1 MQYPQY
7 AKGFRFYI
15 QQQTG
20 HHEHRYHVFVCSPDN
35 VDNVEGWASIDL
47 DDAIPMLKRATNSSP
62 LFDFVDTLHMVSRIS
77 KHYRGNVIMVVAS
90 KTLAR
95 ITMDHAIT
103 TNGYSEYIE
112 QARQDLIAKGRDEN
126 MVKDLTNLDV
136 LTEIYKEAGVADA
149 YIPKI
154 LSDRAK
160 WLSYGDFERLVLAE
174 QKRVTRREKAKSSLV
189 HARG

>member
-1 MQYPQY
+1 MQYPQH

-20 HHEHRYHVFVCSPDN
+20 HHEHRYHVFVCSLDN
-35 VDNVEGWASIDL
+35 VDKVDAWASIDL
-47 DDAIPMLKRATNSSP
+47 DDAVPVLKQATKSAP
-62 LFDFVDTLHMVSRIS
+62 LFDFVDTLGVVSKMAER
-77 KHYRGNVIMVVAS
+77 YPGNAIMVVAS

-95 ITMDHAIT
+95 IVMDQAIT
-103 TNGYSEYIE
+103 TNEYSEYIE

-126 MVKDLTNLDV
+126 MVKDLTNLGV

-160 WLSYGDFERLVLAE
+160 WLPYGDFERLVLAE
-174 QKRVTRREKAKSSLV
+174 QKRVARRKKAKPSLMY
-189 HARG
+189 ARG